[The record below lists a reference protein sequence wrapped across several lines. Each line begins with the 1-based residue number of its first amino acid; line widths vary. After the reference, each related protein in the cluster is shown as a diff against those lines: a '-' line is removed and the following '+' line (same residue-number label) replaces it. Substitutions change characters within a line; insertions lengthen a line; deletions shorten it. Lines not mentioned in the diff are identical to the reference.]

1 MRLLAAITIQRFT
14 RGFLVRLRISR
25 LLRERIQA
33 ATVIQGYWRR
43 YLRRTIVPKLLR
55 SRKQAAATFIQRF
68 VRGWKSFHQVD
79 MERREKRLKE
89 NLEYFQKIKN
99 FMEESAQV
107 KIRYYWLKYKV
118 SLCFSFSLVSS
129 SQLSTLLSLDPSQN
143 RNEYSMC
150 YEIFENDSLF
160 ILSLNIQ
167 RHSLKRSVSKETS
180 VNLFASEC
188 IQKEK
193 TNIF

>member
-1 MRLLAAITIQRFT
+1 MLFKNGSDLERILKRRAIKWMRLLAAITIQRFT
-14 RGFLVRLRISR
+14 RGFLVRLRISK
-25 LLRERIQA
+25 LLRERISA

-68 VRGWKSFHQVD
+68 LRGWRSFHQVD

-107 KIRYYWLKYKV
+107 KIRYYWFKYKV
-118 SLCFSFSLVSS
+118 RFRPLSVISSF
-129 SQLSTLLSLDPSQN
+129 QLSSMLSLSRSLSN
-143 RNEYSMC
+143 RKACWN
-150 YEIFENDSLF
+150 
-160 ILSLNIQ
+160 LSN
-167 RHSLKRSVSKETS
+167 
-180 VNLFASEC
+180 
-188 IQKEK
+188 
-193 TNIF
+193 